1 MYAIIEIGIIIA
13 VNNNTDLTQN
23 GLNELAASFC
33 PKIEAALG
41 YKRVFNRVGI
51 TVNALISNLERVYS
65 PIFCLPKYAAEEFYK
80 LKYCSTVVYMVPRA

>member
-51 TVNALISNLERVYS
+51 TVNALISNLERVYA
-65 PIFCLPKYAAEEFYK
+65 PIFCLPKYAA
-80 LKYCSTVVYMVPRA
+80 M